1 MIHEFSTKDMSD
13 LLYDDLSIIQD
24 NAGINT
30 EVVLTTP
37 TTESTFPCRVIDT
50 PLESINNTNNA
61 TPIRKTFQVS
71 IEHWDNKQRVCME
84 MANNTDKQLQK
95 RNFTRTNSSPIIFD
109 QITKKYRFVT
119 TYEVRWNALMNSFS
133 YIR

>member
-1 MIHEFSTKDMSD
+1 MIYEFSTKDMSD
-13 LLYDDLSIIQD
+13 LLYEDLSTIQD
-24 NAGINT
+24 NEGVNT
-30 EVVLTTP
+30 ETVLTTP

-50 PLESINNTNNA
+50 PLESVNNTDNA

-71 IEHWDNKQRVCME
+71 IEHWDNEQRFCME

-109 QITKKYRFVT
+109 QITKKYRFIT
-119 TYEVRWNALMNSFS
+119 TYEVRWNALTNSFS